1 MVTAHHLGGRRG
13 AHHVLGVG
21 KEEMAGLGGFP
32 GFTSKKTTDR
42 HVLVPGSTQFLRHRG
57 FFPAQLYPCIVM
69 HFKLSYPVCLFRG
82 MLPLSQH
89 VIAVSIFSQP

>member
-57 FFPAQLYPCIVM
+57 FFPAQLYM
-69 HFKLSYPVCLFRG
+69 LLFG
-82 MLPLSQH
+82 EILWH
-89 VIAVSIFSQP
+89 E

>member
-42 HVLVPGSTQFLRHRG
+42 HVLVPGST
-57 FFPAQLYPCIVM
+57 
-69 HFKLSYPVCLFRG
+69 
-82 MLPLSQH
+82 
-89 VIAVSIFSQP
+89 